1 MPMKVKKIIVLGD
14 AGSGKTTALENICE
28 NLIKTT
34 ALDYGKAVIHG
45 KKAYFFC
52 SPGNKRFA
60 FMQDIIS
67 KNLDGAIIFI
77 NNTTG
82 ITKNNMELIRFIEEK
97 RVPYV
102 IFANKQDINNKPLN
116 IGVNAPIIPT
126 NAITGQGL
134 KNGLERLFKLMNNE
148 RMKLKQLAVT
158 S

>member
-1 MPMKVKKIIVLGD
+1 MEVKKIIVLGD
-14 AGSGKTTALENICE
+14 PNSGKTTALEYICE
-28 NLIKTT
+28 NLTKTT
-34 ALDYGKAVIHG
+34 ALDYGKALIHG

-77 NNTTG
+77 DNTTG

-102 IFANKQDINNKPLN
+102 IFANKHDITNKPLN
-116 IGVNAPIIPT
+116 IDVNAPIIPT
-126 NAITGQGL
+126 SATTGYGI

-148 RMKLKQLAVT
+148 RTKLRQLAVAV
-158 S
+158 

>member
-1 MPMKVKKIIVLGD
+1 MEAKKIIVLGD
-14 AGSGKTTALENICE
+14 SDSGKTTALEHICKNIT
-28 NLIKTT
+28 KTT
-34 ALDYGKAVIHG
+34 ALDYGKALIND
-45 KKAYFFC
+45 KKAHFFC

-77 NNTTG
+77 DNTIG

-102 IFANKQDINNKPLN
+102 IFANKQDINNKPLD
-116 IGVNAPIIPT
+116 IEVNAPIIPT
-126 NAITGQGL
+126 NSITGQGI

-148 RMKLKQLAVT
+148 RMKFKQIAVAVN
-158 S
+158 